1 MKRFWRGMAFVGML
15 IVSMCSCGQVEEP
28 DSRGTEKAQE
38 TAESSQPGTGVRALP
53 EGYVWS
59 ARFQD
64 AGREPEM
71 EDPTLVGHTLYNVSF
86 YYDVERKSPVREIYL
101 QEEGEEARQLFSF
114 GKEDRNHLEGIKVG
128 EDGSLYLLYGED
140 WVDEECSAYKLEKRN
155 QELQVIYS
163 VDTTAGMGDGFFMY
177 DMEVG
182 GDGYLYGLTID
193 GSVLYWDEEGVY
205 QGQFSLPVRLRESNG
220 GTFGLANAGDSGIY
234 AYWGGIIEGAGNS
247 IQLYDLGKWRELDE
261 TEQKDTMPLLADF
274 KSSEVPVV
282 AETYDILMVYGG
294 YRDGLYL
301 ADKNHLWQID
311 LTDGALEPLLG
322 WEDIYLK
329 ADYVKDVRRQEDGGF
344 LFYIFDTL
352 EQENYWVNVNAVPS
366 SEIPEKREL
375 VLGVAGEYWY
385 NHSLVSD
392 IEGVV
397 LSYHRMH
404 PECHVTVKEYTEKA
418 VTEFQMELLKG
429 EGPDILLERETFFDM
444 ENVLDKGAVED
455 LAPYLDTAE
464 GISREDILPGILEL
478 IAKEG
483 KIPRIPLSFGVDM
496 MILPEE
502 LGEEVLTPQE
512 LLSYMRQDGE
522 VFIDYIV
529 YPKKLLRQILFGA
542 EMDRYVDEENK
553 SCSFDCEEFV
563 ELLEAL
569 AALENLEMIKDREE
583 RKELFHA
590 GQLPVIVEELDCLW
604 DYLGV
609 RECFSGVG
617 RIAGF
622 PNSSGELRYPA
633 RLCDWMGINS
643 ASQYKEDAWEFIE
656 FCLSYTSRCDN
667 VVDRFVITKSKF
679 GKQTYFEDERSLFKG
694 TGSPG
699 LWDYSNDVHS
709 WWETAPTTQEDSDFL
724 WEVTEHLYLYE
735 NPSLMEVINEEASAF
750 FAGDINAKEAAERIQ
765 NRASLVIGE

>member
-1 MKRFWRGMAFVGML
+1 M
-15 IVSMCSCGQVEEP
+15 
-28 DSRGTEKAQE
+28 
-38 TAESSQPGTGVRALP
+38 
-53 EGYVWS
+53 WS

-71 EDPTLVGHTLYNVSF
+71 EDPTLVGHTLYYVSF

-128 EDGSLYLLYGED
+128 EDRSLYLLYGED

-234 AYWGGIIEGAGNS
+234 AYWGGIVEGAGNS

-311 LTDGALEPLLG
+311 LTD
-322 WEDIYLK
+322 
-329 ADYVKDVRRQEDGGF
+329 
-344 LFYIFDTL
+344 
-352 EQENYWVNVNAVPS
+352 
-366 SEIPEKREL
+366 
-375 VLGVAGEYWY
+375 
-385 NHSLVSD
+385 
-392 IEGVV
+392 
-397 LSYHRMH
+397 
-404 PECHVTVKEYTEKA
+404 
-418 VTEFQMELLKG
+418 
-429 EGPDILLERETFFDM
+429 
-444 ENVLDKGAVED
+444 
-455 LAPYLDTAE
+455 
-464 GISREDILPGILEL
+464 
-478 IAKEG
+478 
-483 KIPRIPLSFGVDM
+483 
-496 MILPEE
+496 
-502 LGEEVLTPQE
+502 
-512 LLSYMRQDGE
+512 
-522 VFIDYIV
+522 
-529 YPKKLLRQILFGA
+529 
-542 EMDRYVDEENK
+542 
-553 SCSFDCEEFV
+553 
-563 ELLEAL
+563 
-569 AALENLEMIKDREE
+569 
-583 RKELFHA
+583 
-590 GQLPVIVEELDCLW
+590 
-604 DYLGV
+604 
-609 RECFSGVG
+609 
-617 RIAGF
+617 
-622 PNSSGELRYPA
+622 
-633 RLCDWMGINS
+633 CDWMGINS

-699 LWDYSNDVHS
+699 LWDYSNDVHRRLRLPRRR
-709 WWETAPTTQEDSDFL
+709 T
-724 WEVTEHLYLYE
+724 
-735 NPSLMEVINEEASAF
+735 
-750 FAGDINAKEAAERIQ
+750 RISCG
-765 NRASLVIGE
+765 R